1 MTTTTK
7 NNKTII
13 LVTGATGT
21 VGSEVVKQIT
31 SPSRS
36 SLSSDIRVRAA
47 VHSKDKADRLRA
59 ENKLVDI
66 VDIDYNK
73 SETIVDALNGIDKL
87 FLLTLPR
94 PNMPEIT
101 SGLINE
107 AKKNNVKHIVKL
119 SVLSAEDEPGLIIG
133 RMHRQEEKLIEE
145 SGIPYTFLR
154 AGPFMQNFINFF
166 GQTIRTQN
174 AIYLPVGEGKVS
186 FVDARDIAA
195 VATKILLANSN
206 GTKINQLY
214 ENKKYG
220 ITGNEA
226 LSYSQAADILSSV
239 LGRRIT
245 YVKISEEDTR
255 NAMKKMGM
263 EDWLIDALL
272 EFYSVIRS
280 GDASQSTTAVEQ
292 ITGRKPISLEQFVR
306 DHASSFS

>member
-7 NNKTII
+7 NNKTVI
-13 LVTGATGT
+13 LV
-21 VGSEVVKQIT
+21 
-31 SPSRS
+31 
-36 SLSSDIRVRAA
+36 RVRAA
-47 VHSKDKADRLRA
+47 VHLKEKADRLRA

-73 SETIVDALNGIDKL
+73 PETIVDALNGIDKL

-101 SGLINE
+101 SRVINE
-107 AKKNNVKHIVKL
+107 AKKNEVKHIVKL
-119 SVLSAEDEPGLIIG
+119 SVLSAEYEPGLIIG

-166 GQTIRTQN
+166 GQTIRIQN
-174 AIYLPVGEGKVS
+174 AIYLPGGEGRVS

-195 VATKILLANSN
+195 VATKILLANNN
-206 GTKINQLY
+206 GTKINQQY

-220 ITGNEA
+220 ITGNE
-226 LSYSQAADILSSV
+226 
-239 LGRRIT
+239 GIT
-245 YVKISEEDTR
+245 YVNISEEDAR

-272 EFYSVIRS
+272 EFYGVIRS
-280 GDASQSTTAVEQ
+280 GDVSQSTTAVEQ
-292 ITGRKPISLEQFVR
+292 ITGRKPISLEQFVG
-306 DHASSFS
+306 DYVSSFN